1 MRRPTSKHLTRS
13 LLAGIII
20 IGGFALIGLRYS
32 ESSTT
37 DENLNPSQNTGFV
50 GMKLQSF
57 SVDPNQG
64 TFYVTAS
71 PDLRGPSGETLQN
84 GSYAKINLE
93 YSLDVLF
100 GDSLIT
106 TTTGTIAGGKS
117 IPLRLVGSVDSY
129 PFDQY
134 KASTLVT
141 VQQRMGFTDESLAS
155 SLDLSDPAV
164 TISGMTISS
173 KQVPYKTDKS
183 DTVEGNM
190 LEGVGSVNWDISR
203 TVSIKFLVVLIAVLM
218 ISGLVVS
225 ILITRTI
232 LNGNRPP
239 SMNALAWLAA
249 FLFSLF
255 SIRNQMPGD
264 PPSGVLFDR
273 WVFYPVVFGLVALVT
288 VNVASWITRP
298 DWDME
303 NPIYSVLG
311 EIPDRFKEN
320 PDNRA

>member
-1 MRRPTSKHLTRS
+1 MPS
-13 LLAGIII
+13 LKPSNFVRYSIAVVFIVGA
-20 IGGFALIGLRYS
+20 FAFIGLKFS

-37 DENLNPSQNTGFV
+37 DENLNPANVRGFV

-57 SVDPNQG
+57 EIDPNKG
-64 TFYVTAS
+64 TFWITAS

-84 GSYAKINLE
+84 GSYAEINLE
-93 YSLDVLF
+93 YSLDVLY
-100 GDSLIT
+100 GDSVIT

-117 IPLRLVGSVDSY
+117 IPLRLVGNVDSY
-129 PFDQY
+129 PFDRY
-134 KASTLVT
+134 SASTLVT
-141 VQQRMGFTDESLAS
+141 VQQRMGFTDEALAS
-155 SLDLSDPAV
+155 SLDLSDPEA

-173 KQVPYKTDKS
+173 QQVPYTTDKS
-183 DTVEGNM
+183 DTIEGNY
-190 LEGVGSVNWDISR
+190 LEGIGSVNWTIGR
-203 TVSIKFLVVLIAVLM
+203 TVSIQFLVVLIALLM

-232 LNGNRPP
+232 LIGKRPP

-255 SIRNQMPGD
+255 SIRNQMPGA

-273 WVFYPVVFGLVALVT
+273 WIFYPVVFGLVALVT

-311 EIPDRFKEN
+311 EIPERFNEKPKN
-320 PDNRA
+320 DA